1 MEATQDIVIIGGG
14 VIGSSIAYFL
24 KSMAGFDGSI
34 TVLEKDPSYEF
45 GSTARSWGGVRQQ
58 FSTPENILMSQFMQE
73 FLGQITHHLAI
84 DDTPVDVGYREY
96 GYLFLAEDRH
106 IPLLYTNNAIQRKLG
121 VNVGL
126 LDSDDLARGYPWM
139 NVSDLAGGSL
149 GLSGEGRLDAYSL
162 NQAFRKKSISLGVRF
177 LKAEAIGLEVE
188 AKQVSA
194 VLLKDGSRLRSGYVV
209 NAAGPTASEV
219 AGWAG
224 IDLPVRSRKRFAFSF
239 SCRTEVSGCPLVI
252 DPSGVH
258 FSPEGRQFIAGC
270 SPDPENDPDCSEFE
284 IDYGWFEEHIWPILA
299 HRVPAFESIKL
310 ENAWAGHYA
319 YNILDQNAILGSH
332 PEITN
337 FFFANGFSGHGLQQ
351 SPAVGRAIAEL
362 ITHGEYRT
370 LDLSRFSFS
379 RVTAGDA
386 ILERNIV

>member
-14 VIGSSIAYFL
+14 VVGSSIAYFL
-24 KSMAGFDGSI
+24 KSMAGFDGSV

-73 FLGQITHHLAI
+73 FLGEITRHLAV
-84 DDTPVDVGYREY
+84 DDTPIDVGYREY

-126 LDSDDLARGYPWM
+126 LDTDDLARGYPWM

-177 LKAEAIGLEVE
+177 LNAEAVGFEMT
-188 AKQVSA
+188 AKRINS
-194 VLLKDGSRLRSGYVV
+194 VLLKDGAKLPAGHVV
-209 NAAGPTASEV
+209 NAAGPQAAEV
-219 AGWAG
+219 AWWAG
-224 IDLPVRSRKRFAFSF
+224 IELPVRSRKRFAFCF
-239 SCRTEVSGCPLVI
+239 SCRTEISGCPLVI

-270 SPDPENDPDCSEFE
+270 SPDPENDPDCLDFE

-299 HRVPAFESIKL
+299 HRVPAFEAIKL

-332 PEITN
+332 PEIMN

-351 SPAVGRAIAEL
+351 SPAVGRGIAEL
-362 ITHGEYRT
+362 ITHGEYRS

-379 RVTAGDA
+379 RVAAGETV
-386 ILERNIV
+386 LERNIV